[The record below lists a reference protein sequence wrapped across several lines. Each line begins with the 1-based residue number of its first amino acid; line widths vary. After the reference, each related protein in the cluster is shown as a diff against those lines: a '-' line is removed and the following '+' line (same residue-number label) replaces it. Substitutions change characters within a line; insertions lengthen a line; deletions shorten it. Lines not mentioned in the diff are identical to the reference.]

1 MIIFSCLSFT
11 VVIFI
16 EVQYITLTEAL
27 ALFTSGI
34 TERNLIT
41 EWLMYTQSPFTTQV
55 LVNSDF
61 LQ

>member
-11 VVIFI
+11 VVIIFI

-34 TERNLIT
+34 TERNLII
-41 EWLMYTQSPFTTQV
+41 EWLMYTQSPFIGQ
-55 LVNSDF
+55 LKC
-61 LQ
+61 L